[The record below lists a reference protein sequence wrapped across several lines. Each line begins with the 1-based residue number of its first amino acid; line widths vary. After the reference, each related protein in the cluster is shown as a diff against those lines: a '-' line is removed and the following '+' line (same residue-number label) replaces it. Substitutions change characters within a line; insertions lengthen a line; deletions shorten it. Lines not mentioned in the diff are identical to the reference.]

1 MNTEVLIVGAG
12 PTGLV
17 LALWLRRLGVNFRII
32 DKSAGPGETS
42 RALAVQ
48 ARTLEFHRQI
58 GIVDDVLAAGVRI
71 DRLTIRTPTGPV
83 KALDLSDFGTGVSK
97 YPFAFALPQDIHE
110 RVLISQ
116 LEKAGIEVERST
128 ELAGFAENAGGI
140 TAILR
145 KNGTEKTV
153 EAAYICGCDGAH
165 STVRHALDIGFP
177 GGAYEQS
184 FYVADVEATGPINR
198 NGLDVVLGSYGFA
211 IVMPVRQLA
220 SVRVI
225 GVVPKAH
232 ENDAHV
238 TFESIRADV
247 ERDTGLAIGAV
258 NWFSTY
264 HVHHRVADHFRVG
277 RAFIAGD
284 AGHIHSPAGGQGMN
298 TGMGDAVNLAWKL
311 AAVIQGRA
319 DARLLD
325 TYEPERIAFARL
337 LIASTDRAF
346 RIVTGR
352 SAFSSTWRR
361 YVMPRI
367 ATLLFG
373 TRWGARTFFALLSQT
388 RINYRGSAISIGTT
402 GKLRGGDRLPY
413 IASGAGDNFAS
424 LGAIDWQV
432 HVYGEPDPAL
442 APVLAKRGLAL
453 QTFPWQAMA
462 EEAGLERGVAY
473 LLRPDGHIAIAVS
486 GQNFAA
492 LDGYLAD
499 WKIKP
504 RQVAADGLKS

>member
-1 MNTEVLIVGAG
+1 MNPEVLIVGAG

-17 LALWLRRLGVNFRII
+17 LALWLSRLGVRVRII

-58 GIVDDVLAAGVRI
+58 GIVDDILAAGVRI
-71 DRLTIRTPTGPV
+71 NQLTVRTPAGLV
-83 KALDLSDFGTGVSK
+83 KALDLSDFGASVSR
-97 YPFAFALPQDIHE
+97 YSFAFALPQDIHE
-110 RVLISQ
+110 RVLIAHLGKS
-116 LEKAGIEVERST
+116 GVEVERLT
-128 ELAGFAENAGGI
+128 ELSSFTENADGI
-140 TAILR
+140 TATLR
-145 KNGTEKTV
+145 KNGTEEAV
-153 EAAYICGCDGAH
+153 HAAYICGCDGAH
-165 STVRHALDIGFP
+165 STVRHALSIGFP

-184 FYVADVEATGPINR
+184 FYVADVEATGPITR

-211 IVMPVRQLA
+211 VIMPVRQLG

-232 ENDAHV
+232 ENDAHI
-238 TFESIRADV
+238 TFDSIRADV
-247 ERDTGLAIGAV
+247 ERDTGLTIGAV

-311 AAVIQGRA
+311 AAVVQGRA

-352 SAFSSTWRR
+352 SAFSSAWRR
-361 YVMPRI
+361 YVMPYI

-373 TRWGARTFFALLSQT
+373 TRWGARTFFALISQT

-413 IASGAGDNFAS
+413 VADGAGDNFES
-424 LGAIDWQV
+424 LSAVDWQV
-432 HVYGEPDPAL
+432 HVYGEPNPAL
-442 APVLAKRGLAL
+442 TAMLAKRGLAL
-453 QTFPWQAMA
+453 QTFAWQAMA
-462 EEAGLERGVAY
+462 EKAGLERDVAY
-473 LLRPDGHIAIAVS
+473 LLRPEGHIAVS
-486 GQNFAA
+486 ARGGNMAE
-492 LDGYLAD
+492 LETYLAD

-504 RQVAADGLKS
+504 RHVAVENPKA